1 MERMQYEQQ
10 QRDGGAPGL
19 KLCLWA
25 ALADAAAR
33 AGMAKVIIPEEN
45 RKDLFEVP
53 AEVRDTL
60 RIVFARDAM
69 RVLAEALTRMPGGE
83 EACAEVLPLHV
94 PAHGRPGAIQ

>member
-1 MERMQYEQQ
+1 
-10 QRDGGAPGL
+10 
-19 KLCLWA
+19 
-25 ALADAAAR
+25 
-33 AGMAKVIIPEEN
+33 MAKVIIPEEN